1 VTGPFSIKRRVK
13 SHKIDFKE
21 LKREPGFIEGTFTR
35 DRYIKEIAN
44 MLRGGIKLDQI
55 SGKLDLDTYLSKNE
69 RFMSFIYNRREI
81 QSIANRIGLSPGD
94 VRAELK
100 KRGYKLTNNGHGLMV
115 WMKAKASALS

>member
-1 VTGPFSIKRRVK
+1 
-13 SHKIDFKE
+13 
-21 LKREPGFIEGTFTR
+21 
-35 DRYIKEIAN
+35 

-69 RFMSFIYNRREI
+69 RFVSFIYNRREI
-81 QSIANRIGLSPGD
+81 QSIANKIGLSPGD

-115 WMKAKASALS
+115 WMRIKAPALS

>member
-1 VTGPFSIKRRVK
+1 
-13 SHKIDFKE
+13 
-21 LKREPGFIEGTFTR
+21 
-35 DRYIKEIAN
+35 
-44 MLRGGIKLDQI
+44 M
-55 SGKLDLDTYLSKNE
+55 LDLDTYLSKNE

-100 KRGYKLTNNGHGLMV
+100 KRGYKLKNNGHGLMV